1 MGFELLTFVN
11 PVAPPPTNPF
21 LAIFFYIL
29 LTPIGVVL
37 QFFDK
42 VFESFGPTATIG
54 AFGIA
59 IIVLTLVIRGLL
71 FPLFRWQIAT
81 QWRIQAE
88 QRMVAPELKALQQKY
103 KKDRQR
109 LNEETMALYKRH
121 GVNPLSQLSG
131 CLPLLIQMPFIY
143 ALYGAIQKLSEGL
156 HGHGGFLWVSQLS
169 DVAFKVKGGV
179 VAHPLL
185 LIIPILAGV
194 FTFMQSKMM
203 MQPVR
208 PDMSDSE
215 KQMYRVMA
223 QTTYLMPVLIAF
235 FALNFAQGIGLY
247 WITQSLV
254 MVLQVFSMMGW
265 GGLSVPSWFPRAG
278 WHPPN
283 SPRGLLTADAT
294 GGALVAPARRSDRD
308 DASGGTTG
316 AVGGP
321 RPKRPGPTPD
331 RPSSGQRDPIR
342 PATSKGGGSRPKRR
356 ASGR

>member
-1 MGFELLTFVN
+1 MGVELLAFVN
-11 PVAPPPTNPF
+11 PLAPPPTNPF
-21 LAIFFYIL
+21 LAVFFYLL
-29 LTPIGVVL
+29 LTPIGVAL

-42 VFESFGPTATIG
+42 IFQSFGPTASIG
-54 AFGIA
+54 AFGVA
-59 IIVLTLVIRGLL
+59 IIALTLVIRGLL

-88 QRMVAPELKALQQKY
+88 QRRVGPELKALQQKY

-109 LNEETMALYKRH
+109 LNEETMLLYKRH

-169 DVAFKVKGGV
+169 DIAFKVKGGIV
-179 VAHPLL
+179 GHPLL

-265 GGLSVPSWFPRAG
+265 GGLKVPSWFPGAG
-278 WHPPN
+278 WHPAN
-283 SPRGLLTADAT
+283 SPRGLMAAEGGTAALVIPGGPSRRGGGPGDEP
-294 GGALVAPARRSDRD
+294 GGAS
-308 DASGGTTG
+308 
-316 AVGGP
+316 VGR
-321 RPKRPGPTPD
+321 RPKRPAPGGTG
-331 RPSSGQRDPIR
+331 SGQREPNR
-342 PATSKGGGSRPKRR
+342 PAAKAGGVRPKRR